1 MKETKSQYL
10 TRLFHYW
17 CGRCKVKKPITVVED
32 KRIKLPMLID
42 NWDDEEKICMR
53 YNPNIIKNE
62 KKFVIINYIFHEIG
76 HLIHKLPYNTYKQKV
91 KAEREAEKFALAMM
105 KKYYPKQ
112 YKLFVKYVK
121 EVKTLE
127 FFKKTDKLYYDAFK
141 YIKEYKEV

>member
-17 CGRCKVKKPITVVED
+17 CGRCKVKKPVIVIED
-32 KRIKLPMLID
+32 KRIKSPMLID
-42 NWDDEEKICMR
+42 NYQDEKKVCMR

-76 HLIHKLPYNTYKQKV
+76 HLLHNLPYNTYKQQV
-91 KAEREAEKFALAMM
+91 KAEREAEKFSLAMM

-112 YKLFVKYVK
+112 YKNFIQYIK
-121 EVKTLE
+121 EKKILE
-127 FFKKTDKLYYDAFK
+127 NLKNTDKLYYDAFK
-141 YIKEYKEV
+141 FIKEYKEV